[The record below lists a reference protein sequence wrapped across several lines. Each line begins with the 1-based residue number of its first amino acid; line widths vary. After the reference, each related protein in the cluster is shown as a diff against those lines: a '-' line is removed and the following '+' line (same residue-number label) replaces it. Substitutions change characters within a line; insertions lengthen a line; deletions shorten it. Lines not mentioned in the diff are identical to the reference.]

1 MTTGELT
8 ERAQDLHVADHNG
21 PSDQRLNP
29 SNTIVQ
35 PTSYTDAVRL
45 VPTEDP
51 GMFIGVQRTQ
61 RRLNVKTFDNEY
73 PARGSADMKLVAQ
86 WKGK

>member
-51 GMFIGVQRTQ
+51 GMFDGVQWTL

-73 PARGSADMKLVAQ
+73 PARGSAESRLIAH
-86 WKGK
+86 WKWK